1 MSKLIKL
8 LTNKVFLYI
17 SSRYVTYVIQFI
29 STIYIAID
37 LGTYYFGVYGFVLLL
52 ISYLSNLNFGITHS
66 ATVLL
71 VQNKNDEQ
79 KIKDIVSNSILLV
92 TIISL
97 FVLILSLFYNIFQFN
112 YFEKFNIDKYF
123 WFVPIIAIT
132 GHFNVLFQTIY
143 RFRNRL
149 FEIAFY
155 QSFRPFLVFVS
166 IFLATEENLLYT
178 VLSCYTIGELISFFI
193 FILRRGVPFAVKFS
207 FKNCKELIAKG
218 LYLFIY
224 ISSYAMIVISTRT
237 FISYYYSVEDF
248 GFFTFSFSL
257 ANAILLFLHAFA
269 WIITPKVLDKLNS
282 NIKGEIILTIE
293 KINTN
298 YNTFSYLLLFVT
310 ISIFPYLLNFYPE
323 WKETLLTLN
332 ITMIS
337 IIVSSNAYLF
347 SSFLMSKNKER
358 LLSIISVIILFVNV
372 LLSYIFIVVL
382 NLQLEYTILSIL
394 ISYFLFGLACSYFTY
409 KSITNYKFSSIFSN
423 FFPTRL
429 LIPFGILLC
438 AIILDIRYATFIS
451 LFIFLIL
458 NIKELK
464 IIISS
469 TKEIIIN
476 SNIINLQR

>member
-1 MSKLIKL
+1 MSKLFKL

-17 SSRYVTYVIQFI
+17 SSRYFTYVIQFI
-29 STIYIAID
+29 TSIYIAVD
-37 LGTYYFGVYGFVLLL
+37 LGAYYFGVYGFVLLL

-71 VQNKNDEQ
+71 VQNKKDEK
-79 KIKDIVSNSILLV
+79 KIKDIVSNSILII

-97 FVLILSLFYNIFQFN
+97 FVIIICLFYNIFQLN

-123 WFVPIIAIT
+123 WFVPIIAIL
-132 GHFNVLFQTIY
+132 GHFNVLFLTIY
-143 RFRNRL
+143 RFKNKL

-178 VLSCYTIGELISFFI
+178 VLSCYTIGELISFLL
-193 FILRRGVPFAVKFS
+193 FILRRGVPFEPKFS
-207 FKNCKELIAKG
+207 FQKCKKLIVKG

-224 ISSYAMIVISTRT
+224 ISSYAMVVISTRT

-248 GFFTFSFSL
+248 GFFTFSYSL
-257 ANAILLFLHAFA
+257 ANVVLLFLQAFTF
-269 WIITPKVLDKLNS
+269 IIMPKVLDKLNS
-282 NIKGEIILTIE
+282 NINSEIILTIE
-293 KINTN
+293 NINTN
-298 YNTFSYLLLFVT
+298 YNTFSYLLLFVAIT
-310 ISIFPYLLNFYPE
+310 VFPYLLNFFPE

-332 ITMIS
+332 ITMTS

-347 SSFLMSKNKER
+347 SSFLMAKNKER
-358 LLSIISVIILFVNV
+358 LLSLISVSSLVVNILF
-372 LLSYIFIVVL
+372 SYIFIVVL
-382 NLQLEYTILSIL
+382 NLQVEYAVLSIL

-409 KSITNYKFSSIFSN
+409 KSLTNNKFSTIFSN

-429 LIPFGILLC
+429 LIPYSILMC
-438 AIILDIRYATFIS
+438 ALILDIRYATFIS
-451 LFIFLIL
+451 LLLLLIL

-464 IIISS
+464 IIINSI
-469 TKEIIIN
+469 KKIITN
-476 SNIINLQR
+476 SNIINLR

>member
-8 LTNKVFLYI
+8 LNNKVFLYI

-29 STIYIAID
+29 TSIYIAVD
-37 LGTYYFGVYGFVLLL
+37 LGAYYFGVYGFVFLL

-66 ATVLL
+66 ATILL
-71 VQNKNDEQ
+71 VQNKNDEK
-79 KIKDIVSNSILLV
+79 KIKDIVSNSILMI

-97 FVLILSLFYNIFQFN
+97 FVIIICLFYNIFQLN

-123 WFVPIIAIT
+123 WFVPIIAIL
-132 GHFNVLFQTIY
+132 GHFNVLFLTIY
-143 RFRNRL
+143 RFKNKL

-178 VLSCYTIGELISFFI
+178 VLISYIIGEFISFLL
-193 FILRRGVPFAVKFS
+193 FILRGEVPFYLKFS
-207 FKNCKELIAKG
+207 FKKCRELILKG
-218 LYLFIY
+218 LYLFTY

-237 FISYYYSVEDF
+237 FISYYYSIEDF
-248 GFFTFSFSL
+248 GFFTFSYSL
-257 ANAILLFLHAFA
+257 GNAVLLFLQAFTF
-269 WIITPKVLDKLNS
+269 IIMPKVLDKLNS
-282 NIKGEIILTIE
+282 NINSEIILTIE
-293 KINTN
+293 NINTN
-298 YNTFSYLLLFVT
+298 YNTFSYLLLFVAIT
-310 ISIFPYLLNFYPE
+310 VFPYLLNFFPE

-332 ITMIS
+332 ITMLS

-347 SSFLMSKNKER
+347 SSFLMAKNKER
-358 LLSIISVIILFVNV
+358 LLSIISVIILSVNI
-372 LLSYIFIVVL
+372 LFSYIFIVVL

-458 NIKELK
+458 NIKELN
-464 IIISS
+464 IIINS
-469 TKEIIIN
+469 TKKIIIN
-476 SNIINLQR
+476 SNIINLQ